1 MDSTQIPFDTKWEF
15 LPIYGRRASQF
26 SLIYGPR
33 TFEKVSSNFVDGLN
47 KKSCALISSACVCMC
62 EGRMDSFIQWMSQHA
77 LANMHVPCHESWHTY
92 AYVTVWI
99 GRADAAS
106 IIIDYEYMNV
116 SRYEWVM
123 CDVSRTLVGG
133 SYVSLTLRD
142 GSYVMTN
149 EY

>member
-1 MDSTQIPFDTKWEF
+1 
-15 LPIYGRRASQF
+15 
-26 SLIYGPR
+26 
-33 TFEKVSSNFVDGLN
+33 
-47 KKSCALISSACVCMC
+47 
-62 EGRMDSFIQWMSQHA
+62 
-77 LANMHVPCHESWHTY
+77 MHVPCHESWHTY